1 MMTRAS
7 ISSAKGNGI
16 YIQRGP
22 LEDIASSVDKD
33 EVSLLQRIK
42 CRHHLLPFV
51 LYAAFQQTVLRFVA
65 QDKRGYYIKG
75 ITQA

>member
-7 ISSAKGNGI
+7 FYSAKGDGI

-22 LEDIASSVDKD
+22 LEDIASSVDRTK
-33 EVSLLQRIK
+33 SFFISASN
-42 CRHHLLPFV
+42 
-51 LYAAFQQTVLRFVA
+51 AAITASVRPLCHFPADGSAFRS

-75 ITQA
+75 ITKA